1 MGGDLAQER
10 LWFLKAREGV
20 LDLGV
25 YGFVYVQKQPLKEYP
40 RVVQEKAVKNPA
52 VQTTMRAIKSLE
64 PHCEAPCPSLLLG
77 EPMTSQSFPSMSTA
91 WGSVVKKNRFPTES
105 GTWVSQSLLIC
116 PLSHLLT
123 ALSSLAKTNKKQNE
137 IEPKGEFHVWPV
149 FPLYL

>member
-25 YGFVYVQKQPLKEYP
+25 YGFVYVQKQPLKEDP

-91 WGSVVKKNRFPTES
+91 
-105 GTWVSQSLLIC
+105 
-116 PLSHLLT
+116 
-123 ALSSLAKTNKKQNE
+123 
-137 IEPKGEFHVWPV
+137 
-149 FPLYL
+149 